1 MGVVFEAGYTLPGGD
16 EPLTHARILHDKNRF
31 RAKSVTASDEVAGFE
46 GSAADNSLTYEAWK
60 PFANALTSGEDFSD
74 AAWTVTQATLG
85 SDNQTLTENGNNT
98 IHHLEQAFTY
108 SAVEY
113 VASVKFKQIGY
124 QRGVQIVCDDGT
136 TQHNAMF
143 QADGDV
149 SAGNANGAVYSLGN
163 DTYLLRIYFTAAAA
177 AGNIEVRLANA
188 SDVVTY
194 AGDSTSGIQFLEIAM
209 HESAATWDLSMYD
222 ALPGD
227 VFCIAGHNIGE
238 GNGRLAFLHDSND
251 DTTYTSI
258 GTASPTDNSPVM
270 FIHEGITSKE
280 WRITVDRCP
289 LPEIAVIRVGSALQ
303 MERPLYG
310 EYTPFGLARQTEL
323 RSNYS
328 ETGQFLGRTKL
339 RTFGEFPIAWRMLS
353 RAWVLAN
360 WLPAI
365 KAIETEPFFLASD
378 PSTFDEVAY
387 CQTTGP
393 VAAMQQSANGFLAT
407 QLNVRALGYD

>member
-1 MGVVFEAGYTLPGGD
+1 MGVFFESGYSLPGGD
-16 EPLTHARILHDKNRF
+16 LPLTHARILHDLNRF

-46 GSAADNSLTYEAWK
+46 ADSADNGLTYEKWK
-60 PFANALTSGEDFSD
+60 PFANALTSGDDFSD

-85 SDNQTLTENGNNT
+85 SNNQTLTENGNNT

-238 GNGRLAFLHDSND
+238 GNGRLTFLHDSNE

-258 GTASPTDNSPVM
+258 GTASPTSNMPLM
-270 FIHEGITSKE
+270 FLHEGITSPE
-280 WRITVDRCP
+280 WRVTVDRCP
-289 LPEIAVIRVGSALQ
+289 LPEIAVIRVGKALQ
-303 MERPLYG
+303 MERPFYG
-310 EYTPFGLARQTEL
+310 GHAPLHMARQTVL
-323 RSNYS
+323 RSNMS
-328 ETGQFLGRTKL
+328 ESGEFLGRTKQ
-339 RTFGEFPIAWRMLS
+339 RTFGATAIAWDNLTA
-353 RAWVLAN
+353 AWVRTN
-360 WLPAI
+360 WRPFQRAT
-365 KAIETEPFFLASD
+365 ETEPFFIAWR
-378 PSTFDEVAY
+378 PSSFSEVGY
-387 CQTTGP
+387 CQLDSVPIPENKG
-393 VAAMQQSANGFLAT
+393 
-407 QLNVRALGYD
+407 VRDLMSVEMAVRSLGYD